1 MNVCYQIGWN
11 LFKFLGSVFFSFR
24 AIHPERIPLTGPVI
38 LAVNH
43 QSFLDPPLAG
53 ICTQRE
59 LYFLARRSLLKW
71 PILGP
76 LMLKVNVIPVDRG
89 AGDMAALKA
98 VIRVLKEGHA
108 TLLFPEGTRSRDGKL
123 QKAQAGLGMIIARTG
138 APVVPMRIFGAHE
151 ALPPDG
157 RSFHASPVSVVVG
170 EPIRFSPEE
179 LACKDRELY
188 QRLSDRVMDAIA
200 AIRYEP

>member
-11 LFKFLGSVFFSFR
+11 LFKFLGSLFFSFR
-24 AIHPERIPLTGPVI
+24 SFHEERIPLTGPVI

-53 ICTQRE
+53 ICTRRE

-71 PILGP
+71 PILGH

-89 AGDMAALKA
+89 TGDMAALKA

-108 TLLFPEGTRSRDGKL
+108 TLLFPEGTRSRDGQL

-157 RSFHASPVSVVVG
+157 KSFHATPVSVVVG
-170 EPIRFSPEE
+170 HPIYFTPEE
-179 LACKDRELY
+179 LASRDRDLY

-200 AIRYEP
+200 AIRYEA